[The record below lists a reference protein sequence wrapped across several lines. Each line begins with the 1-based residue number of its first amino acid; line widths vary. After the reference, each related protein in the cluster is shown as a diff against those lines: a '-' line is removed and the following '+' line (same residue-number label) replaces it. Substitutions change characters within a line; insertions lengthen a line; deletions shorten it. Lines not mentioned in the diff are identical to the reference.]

1 VKITQRLTYTE
12 VGGGEAVVGGGDRRC
27 GRVSEIG
34 VDVGELIAHDTGNIR
49 AHVLRRQAREMS
61 AIDNNT
67 VTNKCVSKM
76 HIRQTRRGG
85 GAEVTTTRSTPPPFQ
100 GQHLR
105 R

>member
-1 VKITQRLTYTE
+1 MKITQRLTYTE

-85 GAEVTTTRSTPPPFQ
+85 AAVTTTRSTPPPFQ